1 MRREIVK
8 QVEDE
13 AGINSALEWTKAM
26 LLKALQAGPAVVRL
40 SRPTRTID
48 QNSKLWPTLTEL
60 SKQVDWYGNKLT
72 PEEWKIVL
80 TASLKKQKVVPGLD
94 GEFVVLGA
102 STSRM
107 TIAELS
113 ALIELAYAFGAERG
127 VKFKVIY
134 G

>member
-48 QNSKLWPTLTEL
+48 QNSKLWPTLAEL

-113 ALIELAYAFGAERG
+113 SLIEMAYAFGAERG
-127 VKFKVIY
+127 VKFKEVER
-134 G
+134 